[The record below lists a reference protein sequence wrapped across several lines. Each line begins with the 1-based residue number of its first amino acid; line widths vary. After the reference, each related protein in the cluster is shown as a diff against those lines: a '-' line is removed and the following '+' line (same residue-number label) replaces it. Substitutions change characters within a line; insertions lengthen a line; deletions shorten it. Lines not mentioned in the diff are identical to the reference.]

1 MVPQLQL
8 TITMTLGA
16 NTLDRATNITPMGTI
31 LATLESMADGDGE
44 ADGPA
49 GIEEPPAMADVV
61 EEAALAD
68 TVKNG
73 QTILAFA

>member
-1 MVPQLQL
+1 
-8 TITMTLGA
+8 MTLGA
-16 NTLDRATNITPMGTI
+16 NTLDRATNITPMGTT
-31 LATLESMADGDGE
+31 LATLESMADGDGGAADGDGE

-49 GIEEPPAMADVV
+49 GIEEPPTMADMV

>member
-1 MVPQLQL
+1 
-8 TITMTLGA
+8 
-16 NTLDRATNITPMGTI
+16 MGTT

-49 GIEEPPAMADVV
+49 GIEEPPAMADMV

-68 TVKNG
+68 TVKNE

>member
-1 MVPQLQL
+1 
-8 TITMTLGA
+8 
-16 NTLDRATNITPMGTI
+16 MGTT

-44 ADGPA
+44 ADEPA
-49 GIEEPPAMADVV
+49 GIEEPPAMADIV

-68 TVKNG
+68 TLKNE